1 MCGIGGC
8 IDRASALKLLLCIEY
23 IGAIPMEKRGEVI
36 QELNREANR
45 LVQVCA

>member
-1 MCGIGGC
+1 MGGIGGC
-8 IDRASALKLLLCIEY
+8 IHKERALKLLLCIEY

-45 LVQVCA
+45 LIQVCA